1 MFFIVDA
8 HEDIAYIALHD
19 KQDVRRSVRE
29 VRQCDVQEDSYSPS
43 SGTLMIGLPEY
54 RRGGIGLIFATI
66 YAPPASP
73 EAVFA
78 DGQAQLKYYHE
89 LAIAEPTVELI
100 YTHRDLDSLVYD
112 WHRAET
118 PDERPVGLVLL
129 MEGADPIREPSEL
142 VEWHS
147 RGLRIVGPS
156 WERSRY
162 AGGTGA
168 PGPLTKLGRELL
180 TNMEQLGIIL
190 DVSHLAEESF
200 WQALELF
207 QGTII
212 ASHSNCR
219 AYIPTDRHL
228 TDEMIHAL
236 AERDGVIGT
245 VLLSMFLDP
254 SWTPRTDTPVTLNAV
269 VRQIDRICQITG
281 STTHCA
287 IGSDFGV
294 GYATPVEFDSVAD
307 IAKLINV
314 LRNLGYSEA
323 DIENIMGGN
332 WLRVLRRSL
341 PR

>member
-1 MFFIVDA
+1 MFIVDA
-8 HEDIAYIALHD
+8 HEDIASIALHH
-19 KQDVRRSVRE
+19 KQDVRRSVLEAR
-29 VRQCDVQEDSYSPS
+29 RYDIAGNSTSPS
-43 SGTLMIGLPEY
+43 RDTMMVGLPEH

-66 YAPPASP
+66 FAPPASP
-73 EAVFA
+73 EEVYA
-78 DGQAQLKYYHE
+78 DGQAQLRYYHD
-89 LAIAEPTVELI
+89 LALTEPRVHLI
-100 YTHRDLDSLVYD
+100 YTCCDLDALVRN
-112 WHRAET
+112 WHRTKT
-118 PDERPVGLVLL
+118 PDARPVGLVLL

-142 VEWHS
+142 VEWYNQ
-147 RGLRIVGPS
+147 GLRIIGLS

-168 PGPLTKLGRELL
+168 PGPLTKLGHELL

-207 QGTII
+207 QGTVI

-219 AYIPTDRHL
+219 AYVPTDRHL
-228 TDEMIHAL
+228 TDEMICAI

-254 SWTPRTDTPVTLNAV
+254 SWTPRTDTPVTLDAV
-269 VRQIDRICQITG
+269 VRQIDHICQITG
-281 STTHCA
+281 SATHCA

-307 IAKLINV
+307 IAKLISV
-314 LRNLGYSEA
+314 LRALGYSEA